1 MQRAL
6 IGPHVNDWVGA
17 AIGDVQQIHGGDI
30 LKCLTPN
37 MPALTTY
44 AVNSPGS
51 IVVARQYFEGPHDLS
66 AWRTRCDHIVAI
78 WGDAVR
84 NGLVTAVETPY
95 NEVDKSYGQL
105 MPVLRDCAGYLR
117 DKMPGVKIVG
127 LNDGVGNPANLY
139 ADWEII
145 APYLQYF
152 DYLGLHEYAY
162 PDFDSDNG
170 HDRPALGD
178 GRKAGYWWLRYRF
191 VYAWLHQNGFS
202 PPPLV
207 LTEFGIDRDGN
218 GSGWR
223 SLGLSPDQFALM
235 LANAAIEMGRDSF
248 FAGAALFCHGAF
260 DQEDWGTYDSVGE
273 SAIVNLYNT
282 VWTSAYV
289 DSVPLPDFHPTEE
302 REAPPAVLPPS
313 YTRVPGW
320 VPAELSG
327 LYYQWRNTDGN
338 THPVGTEDERN
349 AFWEHA
355 HETGTDVSKYGIVL
369 EPT

>member
-6 IGPHVNDWVGA
+6 IGPHVNDWVDA
-17 AIGDVQQIHGGDI
+17 AIGDVQQIHGGGI

-51 IVVARQYFEGPHDLS
+51 IVVARQYFEGIHDLS

-139 ADWEII
+139 SDWEII

-152 DYLGLHEYAY
+152 DYLG
-162 PDFDSDNG
+162 
-170 HDRPALGD
+170 PA
-178 GRKAGYWWLRYRF
+178 RVR
-191 VYAWLHQNGFS
+191 
-202 PPPLV
+202 
-207 LTEFGIDRDGN
+207 
-218 GSGWR
+218 
-223 SLGLSPDQFALM
+223 
-235 LANAAIEMGRDSF
+235 
-248 FAGAALFCHGAF
+248 
-260 DQEDWGTYDSVGE
+260 
-273 SAIVNLYNT
+273 
-282 VWTSAYV
+282 
-289 DSVPLPDFHPTEE
+289 LP
-302 REAPPAVLPPS
+302 
-313 YTRVPGW
+313 
-320 VPAELSG
+320 
-327 LYYQWRNTDGN
+327 
-338 THPVGTEDERN
+338 
-349 AFWEHA
+349 
-355 HETGTDVSKYGIVL
+355 
-369 EPT
+369 